1 MGGEAG
7 GKSSERWLMSRII
20 YVTSNRGGEGKTTLS
35 LAIALKALSSGLR
48 AGYFKPVAISKTA
61 FGGADP
67 DTAVMEGL
75 LNMSRENSSPILSV
89 SPQDLLDVDRI
100 RVEEAVSRIRERI
113 ERLIELY
120 EILILEGVE
129 GLSFGASIGV
139 SAPALSS
146 IINAKLFLMA
156 RPESDQVIDEIITLN
171 HYCRGFNSRVEA
183 VVFNRV
189 PELKIERVNA
199 KYREILMDNGI
210 RVLGVVPE
218 RSELLAPTVRDL
230 NRTLKGEVLAGEAG
244 MDRLAE
250 NILIGAMGIENAA
263 KFIRRSHN
271 SIVITG
277 GDRTDLALTALEAQ
291 VSGIILTGGIYP
303 SIKILPKADEL
314 SIPIILVPYDTYTTL
329 QIVHEIRG
337 RILPS
342 DDQRMETLKKLYWEN
357 VNLGEMLET

>member
-1 MGGEAG
+1 MT
-7 GKSSERWLMSRII
+7 RII
-20 YVTSNRGGEGKTTLS
+20 YVTSNRGGDGKTTLS
-35 LAIALKALSSGLR
+35 LAIVLKALSSGVSV
-48 AGYFKPVAISKTA
+48 GYFKPVALSKA
-61 FGGADP
+61 GFEGVDP
-67 DTAVMEGL
+67 DTAVMESL
-75 LNMSRENSSPILSV
+75 LDLSRGSSYPIVSV
-89 SPQDLLDVDRI
+89 SPQDFLDIDRVRVGEVI
-100 RVEEAVSRIRERI
+100 RKVKEQV
-113 ERLIELY
+113 ERLTGLY
-120 EILILEGVE
+120 EVLILEGVE
-129 GLSFGASIGV
+129 GLSFGASIGF

-146 IINAKLFLMA
+146 IINAKLLLMA
-156 RPESDQVIDEIITLN
+156 KPENDNVIDEIITLN
-171 HYCRGFNSRVEA
+171 HYCRGLNSRVDA

-189 PELKIERVNA
+189 PELKIERV
-199 KYREILMDNGI
+199 KTRYKEILKDHGI
-210 RVLGVVPE
+210 KVLGVVPE
-218 RSELLAPTVRDL
+218 RSELLAPTIKDL
-230 NRTLKGEVLAGEAG
+230 NHNLKGEVLAGEAG

-271 SIVITG
+271 SVVITG

-342 DDQRMETLKKLYWEN
+342 DARRMETLKNLYWEN
-357 VNLGEMLET
+357 VDLEEVIEA